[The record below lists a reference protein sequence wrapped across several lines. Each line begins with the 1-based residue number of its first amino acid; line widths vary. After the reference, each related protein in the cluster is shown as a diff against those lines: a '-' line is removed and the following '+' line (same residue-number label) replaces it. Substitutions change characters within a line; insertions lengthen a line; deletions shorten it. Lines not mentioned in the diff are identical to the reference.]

1 MKTRILAA
9 LLLATPFLANAQP
22 SAAVDQPCMAK
33 MGHHQ
38 SPGGHGGHGFG
49 GPEATP
55 PFLRGISLSE
65 AQKDQIFELMHK
77 QAPLMRDKAK
87 AAHQAMDDLRKLSL
101 STNYDEATAKK
112 LARNAA
118 DAQSEMALLHAQS
131 DQKIIA
137 LLSPEQ
143 RKEMAANFA
152 GKEKMRL

>member
-1 MKTRILAA
+1 MKTKIFAA
-9 LLLATPFLANAQP
+9 LLLTTPFLATAQP
-22 SAAVDQPCMAK
+22 SAAVDSPCMAK

-38 SPGGHGGHGFG
+38 PHGGQGFAG
-49 GPEATP
+49 NEPTP
-55 PFLRGISLSE
+55 PFLRAITLSDT
-65 AQKDQIFELMHK
+65 QKDQIFELMHK

-101 STNYDEATAKK
+101 SANYDEASAKK
-112 LARNAA
+112 LARSAA
-118 DAQSEMALLHAQS
+118 DMQSEMALLRAQS

-137 LLSPEQ
+137 LLTPEQ